1 MPQTQLNDTT
11 PELDPYVT
19 CMTSPD
25 APGLILMAG
34 VYRTRARE
42 KGAYHSPLDSRVT
55 FPASLV
61 LLRL

>member
-25 APGLILMAG
+25 APGVILMAG
-34 VYRTRARE
+34 
-42 KGAYHSPLDSRVT
+42 AYHPPPSVSK
-55 FPASLV
+55 
-61 LLRL
+61 LRLWWYDVMEDTLLA

>member
-34 VYRTRARE
+34 VYRTRARD
-42 KGAYHSPLDSRVT
+42 HSPLDSRVT